1 MTSVNVK
8 VIAYLNFFGC
18 EEWLSSQRCTLLF
31 PPNDFDPRLAFA
43 QVGYLC
49 NRQKRRTNL
58 YAEKIDFD
66 TRLAFAQEGY
76 LCVLSMT
83 KPRSGFTFPAD
94 ERGAPELTLRI
105 WLSAGAEVA
114 LA

>member
-8 VIAYLNFFGC
+8 VIVCLIFFGYG
-18 EEWLSSQRCTLLF
+18 EWLSSQQCTLLF

-66 TRLAFAQEGY
+66 TRLAFAQDGY
-76 LCVLSMT
+76 LCVLSVT
-83 KPRSGFTFPAD
+83 KLRSGFTFLAD
-94 ERGAPELTLRI
+94 EREAPALTLRI